1 MPAFALFNAGVP
13 VGGGGTALADPVV
26 LGTFLGLL
34 VGKPVGIVLF
44 AAAAAA
50 AGLTRLPRGVGWAA
64 VTGVGLLGGIGFTM
78 ALFIGTLA
86 FGEGPVLN
94 QAKVGVL
101 LASVCALLACTRAE
115 PRPKIAAD
123 RFVAVVSA
131 VPVVASSRPAKPP
144 TLDTYGAVRLRIRKG
159 RIQFGSLDCAGFA
172 SAATPDFDAM
182 QPMAC

>member
-1 MPAFALFNAGVP
+1 VPLGARGEDGERAEGPLHRFEHALHPWVAFGVMPAFALFNAGVP

-44 AAAAAA
+44 AAAAVAA
-50 AGLTRLPRGVGWAA
+50 RLTRLPRGVGWAA

-101 LASVCALLACTRAE
+101 LASVCAAVAGFVLLRVTLPRPDAQALPRPPGPAGVEPGLE
-115 PRPKIAAD
+115 PR
-123 RFVAVVSA
+123 
-131 VPVVASSRPAKPP
+131 
-144 TLDTYGAVRLRIRKG
+144 
-159 RIQFGSLDCAGFA
+159 
-172 SAATPDFDAM
+172 
-182 QPMAC
+182 

>member
-1 MPAFALFNAGVP
+1 VAFGVMPAFALFNAGVP
-13 VGGGGTALADPVV
+13 VGGGDTALADPVV

-34 VGKPVGIVLF
+34 LGKPVGIVLF

-101 LASVCALLACTRAE
+101 LASACAAVAGFVLLRATLPRPDARALGQSPGPAGVEPGLE
-115 PRPKIAAD
+115 PR
-123 RFVAVVSA
+123 
-131 VPVVASSRPAKPP
+131 
-144 TLDTYGAVRLRIRKG
+144 
-159 RIQFGSLDCAGFA
+159 
-172 SAATPDFDAM
+172 
-182 QPMAC
+182 